1 MTAYNNSKL
10 CELNVSYN
18 VTIYFESKSDNTCQ
32 NYFSISTDNVTRTE
46 AFATFG
52 DIGEIKWDLAL
63 CLLLSWII
71 VFACL
76 AKGIK
81 SSGKVRK
88 YANKCPGVRW
98 LLNKN
103 YIPNLQWYILYI
115 HIQFYAC
122 NRLFILPPHF
132 HISSSSS

>member
-1 MTAYNNSKL
+1 MTVFDKFLLY
-10 CELNVSYN
+10 ELNVSYN
-18 VTIYFESKSDNTCQ
+18 ITIYFESKSDNTCQ

-81 SSGKVRK
+81 SSGKVSTRINDQ
-88 YANKCPGVRW
+88 A
-98 LLNKN
+98 
-103 YIPNLQWYILYI
+103 
-115 HIQFYAC
+115 
-122 NRLFILPPHF
+122 
-132 HISSSSS
+132 

>member
-18 VTIYFESKSDNTCQ
+18 ITIYFESKSDNTCQ

-81 SSGKVRK
+81 SSGKVSTRMNGQAQAGISIK
-88 YANKCPGVRW
+88 VCYNI
-98 LLNKN
+98 L
-103 YIPNLQWYILYI
+103 WYILYI
-115 HIQFYAC
+115 HIRFYAC
-122 NRLFILPPHF
+122 HRLFILPPHF